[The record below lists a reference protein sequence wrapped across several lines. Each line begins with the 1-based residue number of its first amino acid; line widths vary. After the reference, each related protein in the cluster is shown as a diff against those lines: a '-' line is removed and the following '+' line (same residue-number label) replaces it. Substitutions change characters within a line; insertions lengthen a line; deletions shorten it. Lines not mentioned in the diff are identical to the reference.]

1 MTLEVY
7 QFETKTWLTKARN
20 RALLPEADFTELTRD
35 LTSLGRRLNAYI
47 QSIGP
52 VSLVKEAGPELYPQP
67 QTNDAAPAAHDH

>member
-20 RALLPEADFTELTRD
+20 RALLPEADFTEITRD

-52 VSLVKEAGPELYPQP
+52 ASLVKEGGPELHPQP
-67 QTNDAAPAAHDH
+67 LTNDAAPAAHDQ